1 MCSLPFPSPG
11 IINLFNGKPFSKQ
24 RQWKCLE
31 TKFFPSLKFPSGM
44 RETSL
49 LDSSSMD
56 ALYYPFHLCHEQILQ
71 QLLEDYPHV
80 HFRDFMALQLTPF
93 MGTTGF
99 PDRMGDYYPDL
110 LASGKIVQGYDDSG
124 PLSPVMVTA
133 VNRDL
138 ADPLWRSIF
147 HEALRRDRGFQRG
160 LVSFSQDSQGRMT
173 APTDSSLLMA
183 FQQPERAFAPYTV
196 ESLQAM
202 SRRRLPEHENLAFE
216 YGFGLTK
223 TSAALVYSVQLCH
236 QLGLVAVTDSPAHH
250 QLLTRICLR
259 DSVELSNICVKREG
273 Y

>member
-31 TKFFPSLKFPSGM
+31 TKFFPSLKFPSRM

-147 HEALRRDRGFQRG
+147 HEALRRDRGLQRG

-183 FQQPERAFAPYTV
+183 FQQPEREFVPYTV

-202 SRRRLPEHENLAFE
+202 SRRRLPEHENLEFE